1 MKQSFTLKQRWI
13 TLILTYIT
21 IFTVGA
27 IAFEGSAFQKEVT
40 EMNVVIPDEAIR
52 LRILPNSDAD
62 KDQEVKRAIRDEV
75 NLQITQ
81 WVQHLTDIEE
91 SRLVLQQGLPE
102 LKKIAERVMKEHQLS
117 QDVTIEF
124 GPVEFPTKLYGNVLY
139 PAGTYEAVLITLGEG
154 QGANWWCVLYPPLC
168 FVDMANGAAVS
179 PGFAEDQTAREVV
192 VSKEEIVAEM
202 DTAMKPTKEVT
213 ETPAVTEKTA
223 GELPSKPMQEQ
234 AMVVQEQEEEVQVSF
249 FVVEMFK
256 KFF

>member
-91 SRLVLQQGLPE
+91 SRRVLQQGLPE
-102 LKKIAERVMKEHQLS
+102 LQKIAERVMKEYQLA

-179 PGFAEDQTAREVV
+179 PGFAEDQTAQE
-192 VSKEEIVAEM
+192 VAE
-202 DTAMKPTKEVT
+202 TPTVAKQTKEVT
-213 ETPAVTEKTA
+213 DTPVVTEQPTV
-223 GELPSKPMQEQ
+223 ELPSKP
-234 AMVVQEQEEEVQVSF
+234 VQEQSAFVQEKEEEVQVSF